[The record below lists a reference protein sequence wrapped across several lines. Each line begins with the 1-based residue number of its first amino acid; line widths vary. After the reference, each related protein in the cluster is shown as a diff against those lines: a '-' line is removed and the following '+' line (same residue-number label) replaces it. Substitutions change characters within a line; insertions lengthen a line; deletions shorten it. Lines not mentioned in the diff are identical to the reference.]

1 MNWPRQEWERLMV
14 ANAPPWAVL
23 LVPVI
28 LAGFAF
34 AAAAADGI
42 LTARAAGGRL
52 TGAVAAAPLAEVARL
67 LTGQRRVTPAEDRVL
82 WRSGLIAVPVAAALA
97 AVVIPFGSVT
107 VSRMSV
113 GVVWFNA
120 MEVLTWAA
128 VWVAGW
134 GANGTL
140 SLVGGYRFVAQG
152 LAYQLP
158 LMLALICAA
167 AGAQSLNVAQVVTAQ
182 AHVWFAVWM
191 PAAFAVYLAAVYAF
205 SFLGPF
211 SYPAGRDLAGGV
223 MAELSGPDRLMLQA
237 GRWLLLTAGAGMAVP
252 LFLGGGAGPLLPA
265 WVWSAVK
272 TLAVLA
278 VLVWAR
284 RRLPTIRAD
293 RYAELAWVVLIPLTI
308 VQALVVS
315 LVVLTRGGVQL

>member
-1 MNWPRQEWERLMV
+1 MV
-14 ANAPPWAVL
+14 GSAPLWSVV

-34 AAAAADGI
+34 AAAVADGA
-42 LTARAAGGRL
+42 LVARAGGGRL

-67 LTGQRRVTPAEDRVL
+67 LAGQRRTTPAADRLL
-82 WRSGLIAVPVAAALA
+82 WRSGVLAVPVAAVLA

-120 MEVLTWAA
+120 MEALTWAA
-128 VWVAGW
+128 VWMAGW
-134 GANGTL
+134 GANSVL
-140 SLVGGYRFVAQG
+140 SLIGGYRFVAQG

-158 LMLALICAA
+158 LMFALITAA
-167 AGAQSLNVAQVVTAQ
+167 AGAQSLNVARIVAAQV
-182 AHVWFAVWM
+182 HLWFVVWM

-211 SYPAGRDLAGGV
+211 AYPAGRDLAGGV
-223 MAELSGPDRLMLQA
+223 LAELSGPDRLMLQA
-237 GRWLLLTAGAGMAVP
+237 GRWLLLAAGAGMAVP
-252 LFLGGGAGPLLPA
+252 LFLGGGGGPLLPPWA
-265 WVWSAVK
+265 WSAIK

-284 RRLPTIRAD
+284 RRVPAIRAD

-308 VQALVVS
+308 AQALVVS
-315 LVVLTRGGVQL
+315 LVVLARGGVPL